1 MYLRRCGT
9 CNSTYLF
16 TQSKKAQRG
25 SRFNIKIHYGGLQ
38 SSFFFFFCKMIEG
51 SDRWGLIGTT
61 SGDDRARIYG
71 SEVSSSLFM
80 YHPLYKQDLGHTG
93 RFNLSCQ
100 AEKKRGLFVSFN
112 IKSQLFYKQFILL
125 IQSTKKTFSYAC
137 VRYVTGNDSTWP
149 CMLVI
154 GHGLIQPRM
163 VVD

>member
-1 MYLRRCGT
+1 MCTSDAVVHAIAHTSSL
-9 CNSTYLF
+9 N
-16 TQSKKAQRG
+16 QRKHREDQYSISIFIMG
-25 SRFNIKIHYGGLQ
+25 VYNQ
-38 SSFFFFFCKMIEG
+38 VFFFFCKMIEG

-112 IKSQLFYKQFILL
+112 IKSQLFDKQFILL